1 VTPQLRGIALFAL
14 GLWMLFVL
22 GRLRRRLV
30 PKREPLDQTGSTPV
44 RDVVEEASEESFP
57 ASDPPAW
64 TPITAVG
71 PHAEPEGGTP

>member
-14 GLWMLFVL
+14 GLGMGFVL
-22 GRLRRRLV
+22 GRLMRGPV

-57 ASDPPAW
+57 ASDPPTW
-64 TPITAVG
+64 TPVTGIG
-71 PHAEPEGGTP
+71 PPH